1 VTGADG
7 APPVVLIHGLATSAQ
22 RTWVETGWVDLLGDI
37 GRDVVVL
44 DLPGHGGTP
53 LLADDE
59 WDDLEGWILER
70 LPAGPID
77 AIGFSMGAKVL
88 LGLAGGEP
96 DRFRKLVV
104 AGVGGNLFRRDG
116 AQESLASG
124 VAGDDAGAENPIVQH
139 FLQLA
144 QSSGTD
150 PAAIVS
156 LIRRRSPSLEELLP
170 HLTAETLVVIGDQD
184 FALPAEP
191 LMDKLPPSARLV
203 VLKGVDHFATP
214 KSMGFLDAGLDFL
227 A

>member
-1 VTGADG
+1 MSEPGAQ
-7 APPVVLIHGLATSAQ
+7 PPVVLIHGLATSAQ
-22 RTWVETGWVDLLGDI
+22 RTWTETGWVDLLSDI
-37 GRDVVVL
+37 GREVVVI

-59 WDDLEGWILER
+59 WDDLESWVLAR
-70 LPAGPID
+70 LPGGQVD

-88 LGLAGGEP
+88 LGLAGREP

-116 AQESLASG
+116 SHESLASG
-124 VAGDDAGAENPIVQH
+124 VAGDEAGAENPVVQH
-139 FLQLA
+139 FLKLA
-144 QSSGTD
+144 ESSGTD

-156 LIRRRSPSLEELLP
+156 LIRRSSPRLEELLP

-191 LMDKLPPSARLV
+191 LMEKLPTSARLV
-203 VLKGVDHFATP
+203 VLRGVDHFATP
-214 KSMGFLDAGLDFL
+214 KAMGFLDAGLDFL
-227 A
+227 T